1 KTVYVPLDAPP
12 QAGEMT
18 IDIAVAGNNESAK
31 AAATLPVRWDLPIES
46 IETTGRFNEPSAQF
60 RNDTMQQFVAG
71 TVERSLAISPLPI
84 VQFRGK
90 LKYLLHY
97 PYGCVEQTTSS
108 VFPLIYFS
116 DLAKE
121 LDPEAFRKGD
131 PAAMVRAAV
140 RRLGTMQTHTG
151 GFAMWPY
158 GQDSYPWGT
167 V

>member
-1 KTVYVPLDAPP
+1 
-12 QAGEMT
+12 M
-18 IDIAVAGNNESAK
+18 
-31 AAATLPVRWDLPIES
+31 VR
-46 IETTGRFNEPSAQF
+46 
-60 RNDTMQQFVAG
+60 
-71 TVERSLAISPLPI
+71 
-84 VQFRGK
+84 FRGK
-90 LKYLLHY
+90 LSYLLHY

-108 VFPLIYFS
+108 AFPLIYFS

-121 LDPEAFRKGD
+121 LDPEAFKKGD

-167 V
+167 VYATHFLVEARRAGHLVEPSIYDRAIAHISQDAKARSDYDPTQLERVTYELYVLGRAGKADLGTMDYIRHNHIARATP